1 MSTVPSKK
9 ITKANAQP
17 VEGSGAE
24 AYMQQVSEVL
34 KRLPFAL
41 VDQVVDALWNAYCE
55 DRTVFLFGNGGSAA
69 LASHCACDLGKGT
82 IMNGHRRFRVL
93 ALTDNVPLMTAWA
106 NDASYADIFAEQ
118 LRGFL
123 RKDDV
128 AFAFSASGNS
138 PNVLNALTLAQ
149 ETGALTIG
157 LTGFEGGKMKS
168 LCELCVVIPS
178 ENMQVIEDLHLSV
191 SHSIFTSLRPRISD
205 LTSRRHLTVAAS
217 GRRSS

>member
-9 ITKANAQP
+9 ITKANARP
-17 VEGSGAE
+17 VERSGSE

-34 KRLPFAL
+34 KRLPFDV

-55 DRTVFLFGNGGSAA
+55 DRAVFLFGNGGSAA

-128 AFAFSASGNS
+128 VFAFSASGNS
-138 PNVLNALTLAQ
+138 ANVLNALTLAQ
-149 ETGALTIG
+149 ETGALTMG
-157 LTGFEGGKMKS
+157 LTGFQGGKMKS

-178 ENMQVIEDLHLSV
+178 DNMQVIEDLHLSV
-191 SHSIFTSLRPRISD
+191 SHSIFTSLRARFVD
-205 LTSRRHLTVAAS
+205 LTSRRHLTVAVS
-217 GRRSS
+217 GRSSS